1 MKKQRTNWNPV
12 VASLLSKLQQAG
24 FTLVSAEGQTLEGT
38 DRDRRQQAKKY
49 ICAVEESYLYVEDS
63 EGVSK
68 WLFIVLGNEAHEIVN
83 DCSCS
88 GLDDVLD
95 EFENHWINKV

>member
-1 MKKQRTNWNPV
+1 M
-12 VASLLSKLQQAG
+12 ASLLSRLQQAG

-38 DRDRRQQAKKY
+38 DRHRRQQAKKY

-63 EGVSK
+63 EGIRK
-68 WLFIVLGNEAHEIVN
+68 WLFIVLRNEAHEIVC
-83 DCSCS
+83 DCSCNNLS
-88 GLDDVLD
+88 DVID